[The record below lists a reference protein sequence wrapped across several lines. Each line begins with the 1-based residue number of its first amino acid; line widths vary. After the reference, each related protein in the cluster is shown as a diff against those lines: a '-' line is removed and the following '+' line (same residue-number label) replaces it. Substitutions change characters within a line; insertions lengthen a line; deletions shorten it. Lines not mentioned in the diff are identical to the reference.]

1 MNIFRYCGDFAHLLS
16 FFIIFYKILTTK
28 QVGGI
33 SLKTQVLYVIVF
45 CTRYIDLLWNFAS
58 MYNWCMKILFIA
70 SSVGIVFI
78 MLRGH
83 TIGKL
88 VVPYDPEQ
96 DCKWPIWWLI
106 VPCLV
111 MGIIWHEYSA
121 EHRFFEILWSFSVWL
136 EAVAILP
143 QVAVMQNE
151 GECENVNSH
160 YVAALG
166 SYRAFYILNWI
177 YRKFT
182 DGYWHPIVVVG
193 GILQTALYCD
203 FFYYYITAKAKGGI
217 AEPVKVQ
224 VDAGVV

>member
-1 MNIFRYCGDFAHLLS
+1 
-16 FFIIFYKILTTK
+16 
-28 QVGGI
+28 
-33 SLKTQVLYVIVF
+33 
-45 CTRYIDLLWNFAS
+45 
-58 MYNWCMKILFIA
+58 
-70 SSVGIVFI
+70 
-78 MLRGH
+78 
-83 TIGKL
+83 
-88 VVPYDPEQ
+88 
-96 DCKWPIWWLI
+96 
-106 VPCLV
+106 

-121 EHRFFEILWSFSVWL
+121 EHRFFEVLFLQSRKRARELTRAPLQVLWSFSVWL

-143 QVAVMQNE
+143 QVAVMQSE

-203 FFYYYITAKAKGGI
+203 FFYYYITAKAKVSPDHAPLWLVHIVAVPACRSHVLSDCAIALQGGI